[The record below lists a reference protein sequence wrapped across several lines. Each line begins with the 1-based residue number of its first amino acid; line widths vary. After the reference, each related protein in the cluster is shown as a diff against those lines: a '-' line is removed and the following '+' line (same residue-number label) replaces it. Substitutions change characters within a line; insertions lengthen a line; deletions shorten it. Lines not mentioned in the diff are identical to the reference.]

1 MQGAVHPSQSSVPDV
16 QMHVDG
22 FGSKFVLPRFAS
34 SMQVKKKLLRRQVY
48 STKVYESDT
57 GARLDQ
63 VKVTDA

>member
-1 MQGAVHPSQSSVPDV
+1 
-16 QMHVDG
+16 MHVDG

-34 SMQVKKKLLRRQVY
+34 SMQVEKKLLRRQVY